1 MLVKDFNDQM
11 APFQSKYFYFTLKLF
26 TYTILDTSNRWLK
39 FFRLNHF
46 IQSTSTNHP
55 TIDHHIPC
63 TTIKNYGHF
72 FNMLWGLSM
81 VVIFIFPH
89 QYSSRQPTE
98 TERDFYHRIA
108 FLPALLI
115 SSLHMHSQDGRD
127 LQLMHG
133 FTMMLS
139 TQTW

>member
-1 MLVKDFNDQM
+1 M
-11 APFQSKYFYFTLKLF
+11 A
-26 TYTILDTSNRWLK
+26 
-39 FFRLNHF
+39 
-46 IQSTSTNHP
+46 
-55 TIDHHIPC
+55 
-63 TTIKNYGHF
+63 
-72 FNMLWGLSM
+72 
-81 VVIFIFPH
+81 VIFIFHH
-89 QYSSRQPTE
+89 QYFIKQPTG

-108 FLPALLI
+108 FLPAVSI